1 MAIIQGEG
9 YTFNTETRKI
19 EFGEK
24 VCWNCKGEGK
34 VNRYPACVHYGKVV
48 NRFPNRKC
56 PMCGSKNKHSH
67 GRKMINGKQ
76 VVEVHECHTCNG
88 TGMEKTNLYSSL
100 DFTPIQDQF
109 VYELFVGKMTFNDQ
123 YLGLGNISG
132 FGCQGYD
139 KGRFATVEACV
150 DYATGKT
157 SSNSAFDYLQAGNLC
172 NENGYV
178 PEKIYI
184 KTNGYGFTGMIIGAK
199 FGR

>member
-19 EFGEK
+19 EFGKRHCWQCDGTGEYK
-24 VCWNCKGEGK
+24 KFSSCSKYGRPVNKFAGRVCPE
-34 VNRYPACVHYGKVV
+34 
-48 NRFPNRKC
+48 
-56 PMCGSKNKHSH
+56 CGSKNKHSH
-67 GRKMINGKQ
+67 SVRMSFEI
-76 VVEVHECHTCNG
+76 VECHRCNG
-88 TGMEKTNLYSSL
+88 TGQEQMNLFSSL

-123 YLGLGNISG
+123 YIGLGNISG

-157 SSNSAFDYLQAGNLC
+157 SSSSAFHHLQAGNLC
-172 NENGYV
+172 NEDGYV